1 VARYPITVLLY
12 GFLLLIG
19 ATGVADAQSRAPSAV
34 ACDNFARNYAQNSSA
49 QGQMLGG
56 AAKGSLLGLGIG
68 ALAGGAG
75 VGATSR
81 PEPLSRITS
90 LHEYCSMERS
100 PWTWAE
106 AEPVANAAA
115 KATEAARI
123 VVRMAFMSNLLCLCI
138 CGSTNAPSHTIPE
151 GDVVHS

>member
-75 VGATSR
+75 VGAAIGAGIGLISGGARRQSTASR
-81 PEPLSRITS
+81 M
-90 LHEYCSMERS
+90 YD
-100 PWTWAE
+100 
-106 AEPVANAAA
+106 VAFRDCMAG
-115 KATEAARI
+115 R
-123 VVRMAFMSNLLCLCI
+123 VR
-138 CGSTNAPSHTIPE
+138 
-151 GDVVHS
+151 